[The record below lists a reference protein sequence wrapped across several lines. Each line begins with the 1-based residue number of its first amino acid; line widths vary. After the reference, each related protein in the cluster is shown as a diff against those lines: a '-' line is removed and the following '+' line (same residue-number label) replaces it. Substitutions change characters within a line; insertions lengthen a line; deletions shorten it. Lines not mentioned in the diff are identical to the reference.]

1 MSKCDECEHNTL
13 RGCCSCAKLLSQVD
27 TDQGIRS
34 KILACQKF
42 TQSTNLDYVI
52 HDQMG
57 GII

>member
-1 MSKCDECEHNTL
+1 MSDCEKCEHNTL

-34 KILACQKF
+34 KILACHEF
-42 TQSTNLDYVI
+42 TQSTTFDYVI

-57 GII
+57 DII